1 MKTPPWVENSTK
13 QEDKN
18 YFLYGDKIL
27 FGFPKRTYFELY
39 AGTCSSDKIYSVQT
53 KDFPKDIAAV
63 IYDPKYNLITDA
75 SKLADGESVG
85 KDHIFV
91 ALTDEL
97 VKILAERG
105 ITSDVLNEQYAYN
118 GSTYYALN
126 NPKVYED
133 CAWVNPNAFEWLTQE
148 QVELED
154 ESDGD
159 APEVLPDVEQEVD
172 PEESTKKKSN
182 KNKAIIAALLAALSL
197 LN

>member
-13 QEDKN
+13 QEDNKN
-18 YFLYGDKIL
+18 YLYGDKIL

-53 KDFPKDIAAV
+53 KDFPKDVAAV
-63 IYDPKYNLITDA
+63 IYDPNYNLITDT

-97 VKILAERG
+97 VKLLAERG

-148 QVELED
+148 QVESD
-154 ESDGD
+154 GESDD
-159 APEVLPDVEQEVD
+159 APEVEQDVD
-172 PEESTKKKSN
+172 PEVNQEESTKKKSN
-182 KNKAIIAALLAALSL
+182 KNKAIIAALIAALSL

>member
-18 YFLYGDKIL
+18 NYLYGDKIL

-39 AGTCSSDKIYSVQT
+39 AGTCSSEKIYSVQT
-53 KDFPKDIAAV
+53 KDFPKDVAAV
-63 IYDPKYNLITDA
+63 VYDPNYNLIKDA
-75 SKLADGESVG
+75 SKFADGDSVG
-85 KDHIFV
+85 KGHIFV

-118 GSTYYALN
+118 GSTYYALS

-133 CAWVNPNAFEWLTQE
+133 CAWVNPMAFDWLTQE
-148 QVELED
+148 QVESED
-154 ESDGD
+154 ESNGD
-159 APEVLPDVEQEVD
+159 VPEVLPGAD

-182 KNKAIIAALLAALSL
+182 KNKAIIAALIAALSL

>member
-18 YFLYGDKIL
+18 NYLYGDKIL

-39 AGTCSSDKIYSVQT
+39 AGTCSSEKIYSVQT
-53 KDFPKDIAAV
+53 KDFPKDVAAV
-63 IYDPKYNLITDA
+63 MYVPNYNLITDT
-75 SKLADGESVG
+75 SKFADGDSIG
-85 KDHIFV
+85 KGHIFV

-118 GSTYYALN
+118 GSTYYALS

-133 CAWVNPNAFEWLTQE
+133 CAWVNPMAFDWLTKE
-148 QVELED
+148 QVESD
-154 ESDGD
+154 GESDD
-159 APEVLPDVEQEVD
+159 APEVEQEVA

-182 KNKAIIAALLAALSL
+182 KNKAIIAALIAALSL

>member
-13 QEDKN
+13 QEDKKN
-18 YFLYGDKIL
+18 YLYGDKIL
-27 FGFPKRTYFELY
+27 FGFPRRTYFELY
-39 AGTCSSDKIYSVQT
+39 AGTCSSEKIYSVQT
-53 KDFPKDIAAV
+53 KDFPKDVAAV

-75 SKLADGESVG
+75 SKFADGDSVG

-97 VKILAERG
+97 VEFLAKRG
-105 ITSDVLNEQYAYN
+105 VTSDVLNEQYAYN
-118 GSTYYALN
+118 GSLT

-133 CAWVNPNAFEWLTQE
+133 CAWVNPIAFDWLTQE
-148 QVELED
+148 QVESED

-159 APEVLPDVEQEVD
+159 APDVEPEVS
-172 PEESTKKKSN
+172 PEESTEKKSN
-182 KNKAIIAALLAALSL
+182 NNKAIIAALIAALSL